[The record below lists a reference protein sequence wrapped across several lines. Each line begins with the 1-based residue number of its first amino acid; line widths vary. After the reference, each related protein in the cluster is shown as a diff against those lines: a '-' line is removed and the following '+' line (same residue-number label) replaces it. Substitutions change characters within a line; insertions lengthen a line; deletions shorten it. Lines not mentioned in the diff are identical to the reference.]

1 MSEKI
6 RSNNIKGDLLF
17 DIVSKIFANF
27 TKWSENTFLLR
38 NAAFFLSITSVLFA
52 GITYFVLTDAD
63 FLRSHPKGT
72 QGILIADLTLLL
84 ALGIL
89 VFRKLVTIW
98 ISRKREF
105 SGSRIHVRLV
115 LTLALLT
122 ATPAVLVAIF
132 SILIFNMGIQGWFS
146 EQIRNTLEE
155 SQIVAQSYLKEHQN
169 NARSHIIAL
178 ARDLRSEGSAIYQN
192 PRYMNNIIAAHATL
206 RSLSEIIIFERSGK
220 LLAKAGDSFLIEFE
234 GAPPSWAF
242 NAAGN
247 GEIAIW
253 TTDQGDRVRALIELD
268 RNRNVFLYVGR
279 MVDKEV
285 LKHMSRHQN
294 IYNFYK
300 RLEENKSI
308 LQITF
313 VLVYILVS
321 LLLLLAAVWAGI
333 IFASRL
339 TEPISAIID
348 VSEKVRGGDLSVR
361 LKKLS
366 DKKDDELGRL
376 GTTFNKM
383 ISRLS
388 RQRASLV
395 NSYEQLDIRRRFT
408 ETVLGGVSSGVISL
422 NSKLEINLINPFALD
437 LLGIELKK
445 SIGKKISTILP
456 DLKSLI
462 EELSKAKKG
471 FVEKAIELTR
481 NRRLTR
487 ILLRITVDKKDNN
500 ILGYILT
507 FSDVSELVLA
517 QRKAAWS
524 DIARKIAHEIKN
536 PLTPIQLSTEQLK
549 RKYSK
554 QIKSDLKTFKLC
566 TDTITRQVRFIAD
579 MVDEFSSFAR
589 MREPVLKRENL
600 TEISKQQV
608 FLHDRVY
615 KNISCEFHSD
625 DLKIMGFVD
634 AQLVSQALTNLI
646 KNSAESILRKYKNN
660 ETSKGKISVSL
671 EEDKN
676 QITLTVSDNGEGIS
690 SKIRPHLTDPYFT
703 THPTGT
709 GLGLAIV
716 KRVIDGHQG
725 YITFENGKK
734 GGTKVVLTI
743 PVKQDISMK
752 TKTSRTTEM
761 Q

>member
-1 MSEKI
+1 M
-6 RSNNIKGDLLF
+6 NIKTISHNNKSSSLF
-17 DIVSKIFANF
+17 NVVSKAWLNITGWA
-27 TKWSENTFLLR
+27 ENIALLR
-38 NAAFFLSITSVLFA
+38 KIAFFLSIASVLFA
-52 GITYFVLTDAD
+52 GATYFVLTDAE
-63 FLRSHPKGT
+63 FLRSYPKIT
-72 QGILIADLTLLL
+72 QGILIADLTLFL

-89 VFRKLVTIW
+89 VFRKLVDIW

-115 LTLALLT
+115 SILALLT
-122 ATPAVLVAIF
+122 ATPAILVAVF

-146 EQIRNTLEE
+146 EQIRGTLEE

-169 NARSHIIAL
+169 NARSQIIAL
-178 ARDLRSEGSAIYQN
+178 ARDLRSEGNTIYQN
-192 PRYMNNIIAAHATL
+192 PRYMNNIITAHAAL
-206 RSLSEIIIFERSGK
+206 RALSEIIIFERSGK
-220 LLAKAGDSFLIEFE
+220 LLAKAGESFLIDFE
-234 GAPPSWAF
+234 GAPPNWAF
-242 NAAGN
+242 NAAGD

-268 RNRNVFLYVGR
+268 RDKNVFLYVGR

-313 VLVYILVS
+313 ALVYILVS
-321 LLLLLAAVWAGI
+321 LLLLLAAVWIGMM
-333 IFASRL
+333 FASRL
-339 TEPISAIID
+339 TGPISAIID

-361 LKKLS
+361 LEKLS

-376 GTTFNKM
+376 GVTFNKM

-388 RQRASLV
+388 RQRTSLV

-445 SIGKKISTILP
+445 SIGKKISNILP
-456 DLKSLI
+456 DLKALI
-462 EELSKAKKG
+462 DDLSNAKKG
-471 FVEKAIELTR
+471 FVEKEIELTR
-481 NRRLTR
+481 NQKLTR
-487 ILLRITVDKKDNN
+487 ILLRITIDKKGAN
-500 ILGYILT
+500 ILGYVLT

-554 QIKSDLKTFKLC
+554 QIKSDLKTFKIC

-600 TEISKQQV
+600 TEICKQSV
-608 FLHDRVY
+608 FLHNRVY
-615 KNISCEFHSD
+615 KNISCEFNSD
-625 DLKIMGFVD
+625 DLRIMSFID

-646 KNSAESILRKYKNN
+646 KNSAESILRKHKNKK
-660 ETSKGKISVSL
+660 TGKGKISVIL
-671 EEDKN
+671 EENND
-676 QITLTVSDNGEGIS
+676 QINLTVCDNGEGIPN
-690 SKIRPHLTDPYFT
+690 KIRPHLTDPYFT

-716 KRVIDGHQG
+716 ERVIDAHEG
-725 YITFENGKK
+725 YMTFESGKK
-734 GGTKVVLTI
+734 GETQVILTMPI
-743 PVKQDISMK
+743 KHNVRKDQK
-752 TKTSRTTEM
+752 
-761 Q
+761 

>member
-1 MSEKI
+1 M
-6 RSNNIKGDLLF
+6 NIKTISHNNKSTSLF
-17 DIVSKIFANF
+17 NVVSKAWLNITGWA
-27 TKWSENTFLLR
+27 ENIALLR
-38 NAAFFLSITSVLFA
+38 KIAFFLSIASVLFA
-52 GITYFVLTDAD
+52 GATYFVLTDAE
-63 FLRSHPKGT
+63 FLRSYPKIT
-72 QGILIADLTLLL
+72 QGILIADLTLFL

-89 VFRKLVTIW
+89 VFRKLVDIW
-98 ISRKREF
+98 ISRKHEF

-115 LTLALLT
+115 SILALLT
-122 ATPAVLVAIF
+122 ATPAILVAIF

-146 EQIRNTLEE
+146 EQIRGTLEE

-169 NARSHIIAL
+169 NARSQIIAL
-178 ARDLRSEGSAIYQN
+178 ARDLRSEGNTIYQN
-192 PRYMNNIIAAHATL
+192 PRYMNNIITAHAAL
-206 RSLSEIIIFERSGK
+206 RALSEIIIFERSGK
-220 LLAKAGDSFLIEFE
+220 LLAKAGESFLIDFE
-234 GAPPSWAF
+234 GAPPNWAF
-242 NAAGN
+242 NAAGD

-268 RNRNVFLYVGR
+268 RDKNVFLYVGR

-313 VLVYILVS
+313 ALVYILVS
-321 LLLLLAAVWAGI
+321 LLLLLAAVWIGMM
-333 IFASRL
+333 FASRL
-339 TEPISAIID
+339 TGPISAIIN

-361 LKKLS
+361 LEKLS

-376 GTTFNKM
+376 GVTFNKM

-388 RQRASLV
+388 RQRTSLV

-445 SIGKKISTILP
+445 SIGKKISNILP
-456 DLKSLI
+456 DLKALFDD
-462 EELSKAKKG
+462 LSNTKKG
-471 FVEKAIELTR
+471 FVEKEIELTR
-481 NRRLTR
+481 NQKLTR
-487 ILLRITVDKKDNN
+487 ILLRITIDKKGAN
-500 ILGYILT
+500 ILGYVLT

-554 QIKSDLKTFKLC
+554 QIKSDLKTFKIC

-600 TEISKQQV
+600 TEICKQSV
-608 FLHDRVY
+608 FLHNRVY
-615 KNISCEFHSD
+615 KNISCEFNSD
-625 DLKIMGFVD
+625 DLRIMSFID

-646 KNSAESILRKYKNN
+646 KNSAESILRKHKNKK
-660 ETSKGKISVSL
+660 TGKGKISVIL
-671 EEDKN
+671 EENKD
-676 QITLTVSDNGEGIS
+676 QINLTVCDNGEGIPN
-690 SKIRPHLTDPYFT
+690 KIRPHLTDPYFT

-716 KRVIDGHQG
+716 ARVIDAHEG
-725 YITFENGKK
+725 YMTFESGKK
-734 GGTKVVLTI
+734 GETQVILTMPI
-743 PVKQDISMK
+743 KHNVHKDQN
-752 TKTSRTTEM
+752 
-761 Q
+761 

>member
-1 MSEKI
+1 M
-6 RSNNIKGDLLF
+6 NIKTISHNKSSSLF
-17 DIVSKIFANF
+17 NVVSKAWLNITGWA
-27 TKWSENTFLLR
+27 ENIALLR
-38 NAAFFLSITSVLFA
+38 KIAFFLSIASVLFA
-52 GITYFVLTDAD
+52 GATYFVLTDAE
-63 FLRSHPKGT
+63 FLRSYPKIT
-72 QGILIADLTLLL
+72 QGILIADLTLFL

-89 VFRKLVTIW
+89 VFRKLVDIW
-98 ISRKREF
+98 ISRKHEF

-115 LTLALLT
+115 SILALLT
-122 ATPAVLVAIF
+122 ATPAILVAIF

-146 EQIRNTLEE
+146 EQIRGTLEE

-169 NARSHIIAL
+169 NARSQIIAL
-178 ARDLRSEGSAIYQN
+178 ARDLRSEGNTIYQN
-192 PRYMNNIIAAHATL
+192 PRYMNNIITAHAAL
-206 RSLSEIIIFERSGK
+206 RALSEIIIFERSGK
-220 LLAKAGDSFLIEFE
+220 LLAKAGESFLIDFE
-234 GAPPSWAF
+234 GAPPNWAF
-242 NAAGN
+242 NAAGD

-268 RNRNVFLYVGR
+268 RDKNVFLYVGR

-313 VLVYILVS
+313 ALVYILVS
-321 LLLLLAAVWAGI
+321 LLLLLAAVWIGMM
-333 IFASRL
+333 FASRL
-339 TEPISAIID
+339 TGPISAIIN

-361 LKKLS
+361 LEKLS

-376 GTTFNKM
+376 GVTFNKM

-388 RQRASLV
+388 RQRTSLV

-445 SIGKKISTILP
+445 SIGKKISNILP
-456 DLKSLI
+456 DLKALFDD
-462 EELSKAKKG
+462 LSNTKKG
-471 FVEKAIELTR
+471 FVEKEIELTR
-481 NRRLTR
+481 NQKLTR
-487 ILLRITVDKKDNN
+487 ILLRITIDKKGAN
-500 ILGYILT
+500 ILGYVLT

-554 QIKSDLKTFKLC
+554 QIKSDLKTFKIC

-600 TEISKQQV
+600 TEICKQSV
-608 FLHDRVY
+608 FLHNRVY
-615 KNISCEFHSD
+615 KNISCEFNSD
-625 DLKIMGFVD
+625 DLRIMSFID

-646 KNSAESILRKYKNN
+646 KNSAESILRKHKNKK
-660 ETSKGKISVSL
+660 TGKGKISVIL
-671 EEDKN
+671 EENKD
-676 QITLTVSDNGEGIS
+676 QINLTVCDNGEGIPN
-690 SKIRPHLTDPYFT
+690 KIRPHLTDPYFT

-716 KRVIDGHQG
+716 ARVIDAHEG
-725 YITFENGKK
+725 YMTFESGKK
-734 GGTKVVLTI
+734 GETQVILTMPI
-743 PVKQDISMK
+743 THNVHKDQN
-752 TKTSRTTEM
+752 
-761 Q
+761 

>member
-1 MSEKI
+1 M
-6 RSNNIKGDLLF
+6 NIKTISHNNKSTSLF
-17 DIVSKIFANF
+17 NVVSKAWLNITGWA
-27 TKWSENTFLLR
+27 ENIALLR
-38 NAAFFLSITSVLFA
+38 KIAFFLSIASVLFA
-52 GITYFVLTDAD
+52 GATYFVLTDAE
-63 FLRSHPKGT
+63 FLRSYPKIT
-72 QGILIADLTLLL
+72 QGILIADLTLFL

-89 VFRKLVTIW
+89 VFRKLVDIW
-98 ISRKREF
+98 ISRKHEF

-115 LTLALLT
+115 SILALLT
-122 ATPAVLVAIF
+122 ATPAILVAIF

-146 EQIRNTLEE
+146 EQIRGTLEE

-169 NARSHIIAL
+169 NARSQIIAL
-178 ARDLRSEGSAIYQN
+178 ARDLRSEGNTIYQN
-192 PRYMNNIIAAHATL
+192 PRYMNNIITAHAAL
-206 RSLSEIIIFERSGK
+206 RALSEIIIFERSGK
-220 LLAKAGDSFLIEFE
+220 LLAKAGESFLIDFE
-234 GAPPSWAF
+234 GAPPNWAF
-242 NAAGN
+242 NAAGD

-268 RNRNVFLYVGR
+268 RDKNVFLYVGR

-313 VLVYILVS
+313 ALVYILVS
-321 LLLLLAAVWAGI
+321 LLLLLAAVWIGMM
-333 IFASRL
+333 FASRL
-339 TEPISAIID
+339 TGPISAIID

-361 LKKLS
+361 LEKLS

-376 GTTFNKM
+376 GVTFNKM

-388 RQRASLV
+388 RQRTSLV

-437 LLGIELKK
+437 LLGIDLKK
-445 SIGKKISTILP
+445 SIGKKISNILP
-456 DLKSLI
+456 DLKALFDD
-462 EELSKAKKG
+462 LSSTKKG
-471 FVEKAIELTR
+471 FVEKEIELTR
-481 NRRLTR
+481 NQKLTR
-487 ILLRITVDKKDNN
+487 ILLRITIDKKGAN
-500 ILGYILT
+500 ILGYVLT

-554 QIKSDLKTFKLC
+554 QIKSDLKTFKIC

-600 TEISKQQV
+600 TEICKQSV
-608 FLHDRVY
+608 FLHNRVY
-615 KNISCEFHSD
+615 KNISCEFNSD
-625 DLKIMGFVD
+625 DLRIMSFID

-646 KNSAESILRKYKNN
+646 KNSAESILRKHK
-660 ETSKGKISVSL
+660 KKR
-671 EEDKN
+671 
-676 QITLTVSDNGEGIS
+676 QIRE
-690 SKIRPHLTDPYFT
+690 K
-703 THPTGT
+703 
-709 GLGLAIV
+709 
-716 KRVIDGHQG
+716 
-725 YITFENGKK
+725 
-734 GGTKVVLTI
+734 
-743 PVKQDISMK
+743 
-752 TKTSRTTEM
+752 
-761 Q
+761 

>member
-1 MSEKI
+1 M
-6 RSNNIKGDLLF
+6 NIKTISHNNKSSSLF
-17 DIVSKIFANF
+17 NVVSKAWLNITGWA
-27 TKWSENTFLLR
+27 ENIALLR
-38 NAAFFLSITSVLFA
+38 KIAFFLSIASVLFA
-52 GITYFVLTDAD
+52 GATYFVLTDAE
-63 FLRSHPKGT
+63 FLRSYPKIT
-72 QGILIADLTLLL
+72 QGILIADLTLFL

-89 VFRKLVTIW
+89 VFRKLVDIW
-98 ISRKREF
+98 ISRKHEF

-115 LTLALLT
+115 SILALLT
-122 ATPAVLVAIF
+122 ATPAILVAIF

-146 EQIRNTLEE
+146 EQIRGTLEE

-169 NARSHIIAL
+169 NARSQIIAL
-178 ARDLRSEGSAIYQN
+178 ARDLRSEGNTIYQN
-192 PRYMNNIIAAHATL
+192 PRYMNNIIAAHAAL
-206 RSLSEIIIFERSGK
+206 RELSEIIIFERSGK
-220 LLAKAGDSFLIEFE
+220 LLAKAGESFLIDFE
-234 GAPPSWAF
+234 GAPPNWAF
-242 NAAGN
+242 NAAGD

-268 RNRNVFLYVGR
+268 RDKNVFLYVGR

-313 VLVYILVS
+313 ALVYILVS
-321 LLLLLAAVWAGI
+321 LLLLLAAVWIGMM
-333 IFASRL
+333 FASRL
-339 TEPISAIID
+339 TGPISAIID

-361 LKKLS
+361 LEKLS

-376 GTTFNKM
+376 GVTFNKM

-388 RQRASLV
+388 RQRTSLV

-445 SIGKKISTILP
+445 SIGKKISNILP
-456 DLKSLI
+456 DLKALI
-462 EELSKAKKG
+462 DDLSNTKKG
-471 FVEKAIELTR
+471 FVEKEIELTR
-481 NRRLTR
+481 NQKLTR
-487 ILLRITVDKKDNN
+487 ILLRITIDKKGAN
-500 ILGYILT
+500 ILGYVLT

-554 QIKSDLKTFKLC
+554 QIKSDLKTFKIC

-600 TEISKQQV
+600 TEICKQSV
-608 FLHDRVY
+608 FLHNRVY
-615 KNISCEFHSD
+615 KNISCEFNSD
-625 DLKIMGFVD
+625 DLRIMSFID

-646 KNSAESILRKYKNN
+646 KNSAESILRKHKNKK
-660 ETSKGKISVSL
+660 TGKGKISVIL
-671 EEDKN
+671 EENKD
-676 QITLTVSDNGEGIS
+676 QINLTVCDNGEGIPN
-690 SKIRPHLTDPYFT
+690 KIRPHLTDPYFT

-716 KRVIDGHQG
+716 ERVIDAHEG
-725 YITFENGKK
+725 YMTFESGKK
-734 GGTKVVLTI
+734 GEAQVILTMPI
-743 PVKQDISMK
+743 KHNVHKD
-752 TKTSRTTEM
+752 
-761 Q
+761 

>member
-1 MSEKI
+1 M
-6 RSNNIKGDLLF
+6 NIKTISHNNKSTSLF
-17 DIVSKIFANF
+17 NVVSKAWLNITGWA
-27 TKWSENTFLLR
+27 ENIALLR
-38 NAAFFLSITSVLFA
+38 KIAFFLSIASVLFA
-52 GITYFVLTDAD
+52 GATYFVLTDAE
-63 FLRSHPKGT
+63 FLRSYPKIT
-72 QGILIADLTLLL
+72 QGILIADLTLFL

-89 VFRKLVTIW
+89 VFRKLVDIW
-98 ISRKREF
+98 ISRKHEF

-115 LTLALLT
+115 SILALLT
-122 ATPAVLVAIF
+122 ATPAILVAVF

-146 EQIRNTLEE
+146 EQIRGTLEE

-169 NARSHIIAL
+169 NARSQIIAL
-178 ARDLRSEGSAIYQN
+178 ARDLRSEGNTIYQN
-192 PRYMNNIIAAHATL
+192 PRYMNNIITAHAAL
-206 RSLSEIIIFERSGK
+206 RALSEIIIFERSGK
-220 LLAKAGDSFLIEFE
+220 LLAKAGESFLIDFE
-234 GAPPSWAF
+234 GAPPNWAF
-242 NAAGN
+242 NAAGD

-268 RNRNVFLYVGR
+268 RDKNVFLYVGR

-313 VLVYILVS
+313 ALVYILVS
-321 LLLLLAAVWAGI
+321 LLLLLAAVWIGMM
-333 IFASRL
+333 FASRL
-339 TEPISAIID
+339 TEPISAIIN

-361 LKKLS
+361 LEKLS

-376 GTTFNKM
+376 GVTFNKM

-388 RQRASLV
+388 RQRTSLV

-437 LLGIELKK
+437 LLGIDLKK
-445 SIGKKISTILP
+445 SIGKKISNILP
-456 DLKSLI
+456 DLKALFDD
-462 EELSKAKKG
+462 LSNTKKG
-471 FVEKAIELTR
+471 FVEKEIELTR
-481 NRRLTR
+481 NQKLTR
-487 ILLRITVDKKDNN
+487 ILLRITIDKKGAN
-500 ILGYILT
+500 ILGYVLT
-507 FSDVSELVLA
+507 FSDVSELVIA

-554 QIKSDLKTFKLC
+554 QIKSDLKTFKIC

-600 TEISKQQV
+600 TEICKQSV
-608 FLHDRVY
+608 FLHNRVY
-615 KNISCEFHSD
+615 KNISCEFNSD
-625 DLKIMGFVD
+625 DLRIMSFID

-646 KNSAESILRKYKNN
+646 KNSAESILRKHKNKK
-660 ETSKGKISVSL
+660 TGKGKISVIL
-671 EEDKN
+671 EENND
-676 QITLTVSDNGEGIS
+676 QINLTVCDNGEGIPN
-690 SKIRPHLTDPYFT
+690 KIRPHLTDPYFT

-716 KRVIDGHQG
+716 ARVIDAHEG
-725 YITFENGKK
+725 YMTFESGKK
-734 GGTKVVLTI
+734 GETQVILTMPI
-743 PVKQDISMK
+743 THNVHKDQK
-752 TKTSRTTEM
+752 
-761 Q
+761 

>member
-1 MSEKI
+1 M
-6 RSNNIKGDLLF
+6 NIKTISHNNKSTSLF
-17 DIVSKIFANF
+17 NVVSKAWLNITGWA
-27 TKWSENTFLLR
+27 ENIALLR
-38 NAAFFLSITSVLFA
+38 KIAFFLSIASVLFA
-52 GITYFVLTDAD
+52 GATYFVLTDAE
-63 FLRSHPKGT
+63 FLRSYPKIT
-72 QGILIADLTLLL
+72 QGILIADLTLFL

-89 VFRKLVTIW
+89 VFRKLVDIW
-98 ISRKREF
+98 ISRKHEF

-115 LTLALLT
+115 SILALLT
-122 ATPAVLVAIF
+122 ATPAILVAIF

-146 EQIRNTLEE
+146 EQIRGTLEE

-169 NARSHIIAL
+169 NARSQIIAL
-178 ARDLRSEGSAIYQN
+178 ARDLRSEGNTIYQN
-192 PRYMNNIIAAHATL
+192 PRYMNNIITAHAAL
-206 RSLSEIIIFERSGK
+206 RALSEIIIFERSGK
-220 LLAKAGDSFLIEFE
+220 LLAKAGESFLIDFE
-234 GAPPSWAF
+234 GAPPNWAF
-242 NAAGN
+242 NAAGD

-268 RNRNVFLYVGR
+268 RDKNVFLYVGR

-313 VLVYILVS
+313 ALVYILVS
-321 LLLLLAAVWAGI
+321 LLLLLAAVWIGMM
-333 IFASRL
+333 FASRL
-339 TEPISAIID
+339 TGPISAIIN

-361 LKKLS
+361 LEKLS

-376 GTTFNKM
+376 GVTFNKM

-388 RQRASLV
+388 RQRTSLV

-437 LLGIELKK
+437 LLGIDLKK
-445 SIGKKISTILP
+445 SIGKKISNILP
-456 DLKSLI
+456 DLKALFDD
-462 EELSKAKKG
+462 LSNTKKG
-471 FVEKAIELTR
+471 FVEKEIELTR
-481 NRRLTR
+481 NQKLTR
-487 ILLRITVDKKDNN
+487 ILLRITIDKKGAN
-500 ILGYILT
+500 ILGYVLT

-554 QIKSDLKTFKLC
+554 QIKSDLKTFKIC

-600 TEISKQQV
+600 TEICKQSV
-608 FLHDRVY
+608 FLHNRVY
-615 KNISCEFHSD
+615 KNISCEFNSD
-625 DLKIMGFVD
+625 DLRIMSFID

-646 KNSAESILRKYKNN
+646 KNSAESILRKHKNKK
-660 ETSKGKISVSL
+660 TGKGKISVIL
-671 EEDKN
+671 EENKD
-676 QITLTVSDNGEGIS
+676 QINLTVCDNGEGIPN
-690 SKIRPHLTDPYFT
+690 KIRPHLTDPYFT

-716 KRVIDGHQG
+716 ERVIDAHEG
-725 YITFENGKK
+725 YMTFESGKK
-734 GGTKVVLTI
+734 GETQVILTMPI
-743 PVKQDISMK
+743 THNVHKDQK
-752 TKTSRTTEM
+752 
-761 Q
+761 

>member
-1 MSEKI
+1 M
-6 RSNNIKGDLLF
+6 NIKTISHNNKSTSLF
-17 DIVSKIFANF
+17 NVVSKAWLNITGWA
-27 TKWSENTFLLR
+27 ENIALLR
-38 NAAFFLSITSVLFA
+38 KIAFFLSIASVLFA
-52 GITYFVLTDAD
+52 GATYFVLTDAE
-63 FLRSHPKGT
+63 FLRSYPKIT
-72 QGILIADLTLLL
+72 QGILIADLTLFL

-89 VFRKLVTIW
+89 VFRKLVDIW
-98 ISRKREF
+98 ISRKHEF

-115 LTLALLT
+115 SILALLT
-122 ATPAVLVAIF
+122 ATPAILVAIF

-146 EQIRNTLEE
+146 EQIRGTLEE

-169 NARSHIIAL
+169 NARSQIIAL
-178 ARDLRSEGSAIYQN
+178 ARDLRSEGNTIYQN
-192 PRYMNNIIAAHATL
+192 PRYMNNIITAHAAL
-206 RSLSEIIIFERSGK
+206 RALSEIIIFERSGK
-220 LLAKAGDSFLIEFE
+220 LLAKAGESFLIDFE
-234 GAPPSWAF
+234 GAPPNWAF
-242 NAAGN
+242 NAAGD

-268 RNRNVFLYVGR
+268 RDKNVFLYVGR

-313 VLVYILVS
+313 ALVYILVS
-321 LLLLLAAVWAGI
+321 LLLLLAAVWIGMM
-333 IFASRL
+333 FASRL
-339 TEPISAIID
+339 TGPISAIIN

-361 LKKLS
+361 LEKLS

-376 GTTFNKM
+376 GVTFNKM

-388 RQRASLV
+388 RQRTSLV

-445 SIGKKISTILP
+445 SIGKKISNILP
-456 DLKSLI
+456 DLKALFDD
-462 EELSKAKKG
+462 LSNTKKG
-471 FVEKAIELTR
+471 FVEKEIELTR
-481 NRRLTR
+481 NQKLTR
-487 ILLRITVDKKDNN
+487 ILLRITIDKKGAN
-500 ILGYILT
+500 ILGYVLT

-554 QIKSDLKTFKLC
+554 QIKSDLKTFKIC

-600 TEISKQQV
+600 TEICKQSV
-608 FLHDRVY
+608 FLHNRVY
-615 KNISCEFHSD
+615 KNISCEFNSD
-625 DLKIMGFVD
+625 DLRIMSFID

-646 KNSAESILRKYKNN
+646 KNSAESILRKHKNKK
-660 ETSKGKISVSL
+660 TGKGKISVIL
-671 EEDKN
+671 EENKD
-676 QITLTVSDNGEGIS
+676 QINLTVCDNGEGIPN
-690 SKIRPHLTDPYFT
+690 KIRPHLTDPYFT

-716 KRVIDGHQG
+716 ARVIDAHEG
-725 YITFENGKK
+725 YMTFESGKK
-734 GGTKVVLTI
+734 GETQVILTMPI
-743 PVKQDISMK
+743 THNVHKDQK
-752 TKTSRTTEM
+752 
-761 Q
+761 

>member
-1 MSEKI
+1 M
-6 RSNNIKGDLLF
+6 NIKTISHNNKSSSLF
-17 DIVSKIFANF
+17 NVLSKAWLNITGWA
-27 TKWSENTFLLR
+27 ENIALLR
-38 NAAFFLSITSVLFA
+38 KIAFFLSIASVLFA
-52 GITYFVLTDAD
+52 GATYFVLTDAE
-63 FLRSHPKGT
+63 FLRSYPKIT
-72 QGILIADLTLLL
+72 QGILIADLTLFL

-89 VFRKLVTIW
+89 VFRKLVDIW

-115 LTLALLT
+115 SILALLT
-122 ATPAVLVAIF
+122 ATPAILVAIF

-146 EQIRNTLEE
+146 EQIRGTLEE

-169 NARSHIIAL
+169 NARSQIIAL
-178 ARDLRSEGSAIYQN
+178 ARDLRSEGNTIYQN
-192 PRYMNNIIAAHATL
+192 PRYMNNIITAHAAL
-206 RSLSEIIIFERSGK
+206 RALSEIIIFERSGK
-220 LLAKAGDSFLIEFE
+220 LLAKAGESFLIDFE
-234 GAPPSWAF
+234 GAPPNWAF
-242 NAAGN
+242 NAAGD

-268 RNRNVFLYVGR
+268 RDKNVFLYVGR

-313 VLVYILVS
+313 ALVYILVS
-321 LLLLLAAVWAGI
+321 LLLLLAAVWIGMM
-333 IFASRL
+333 FASRL
-339 TEPISAIID
+339 TGPISAIID

-361 LKKLS
+361 LEKLS

-376 GTTFNKM
+376 GVTFNKM

-388 RQRASLV
+388 RQRTSLV

-422 NSKLEINLINPFALD
+422 NSKLEINLIYPFALD

-445 SIGKKISTILP
+445 SIGKKISNILP
-456 DLKSLI
+456 ELKALFDDLSNT
-462 EELSKAKKG
+462 KKG
-471 FVEKAIELTR
+471 FVEKEIELTK
-481 NRRLTR
+481 NQKLTR
-487 ILLRITVDKKDNN
+487 ILLRITIDKKGAN
-500 ILGYILT
+500 ILGYVLT

-554 QIKSDLKTFKLC
+554 QIKSDLKTFKIC

-600 TEISKQQV
+600 TEICKQSV
-608 FLHDRVY
+608 FLHNRVY
-615 KNISCEFHSD
+615 KNISCEFNSD
-625 DLKIMGFVD
+625 DLRIMSFID

-646 KNSAESILRKYKNN
+646 KNSAESILRKHKNKK
-660 ETSKGKISVSL
+660 TGKGKISVIL
-671 EEDKN
+671 EENKD
-676 QITLTVSDNGEGIS
+676 QINLTVCDNGEGIPN
-690 SKIRPHLTDPYFT
+690 KIRPHLTDPYFT

-716 KRVIDGHQG
+716 ERVIDAHEG
-725 YITFENGKK
+725 YMTFESGKK
-734 GGTKVVLTI
+734 GEAQVILTMPI
-743 PVKQDISMK
+743 KHNVHKD
-752 TKTSRTTEM
+752 
-761 Q
+761 

>member
-1 MSEKI
+1 M
-6 RSNNIKGDLLF
+6 NIKTISHNKSSSLF
-17 DIVSKIFANF
+17 NVVSKAWLNITGWA
-27 TKWSENTFLLR
+27 ENIALLR
-38 NAAFFLSITSVLFA
+38 KIAFFLSIASVLFA
-52 GITYFVLTDAD
+52 GATYFVLTDAE
-63 FLRSHPKGT
+63 FLRSYPKIT
-72 QGILIADLTLLL
+72 QGILIADLTLFL

-89 VFRKLVTIW
+89 VFRKLVDIW
-98 ISRKREF
+98 ISRKHEF

-115 LTLALLT
+115 SILALLT
-122 ATPAVLVAIF
+122 ATPAILVAIF

-146 EQIRNTLEE
+146 EQIRGTLEE

-169 NARSHIIAL
+169 NARSQIIAL
-178 ARDLRSEGSAIYQN
+178 ARDLRSEGNTIYQN
-192 PRYMNNIIAAHATL
+192 PRYMNNIITAHAAL
-206 RSLSEIIIFERSGK
+206 RALSEIIIFERSGK
-220 LLAKAGDSFLIEFE
+220 LLAKAGESFLIDFE
-234 GAPPSWAF
+234 GAPPNWAF
-242 NAAGN
+242 NAAGD

-268 RNRNVFLYVGR
+268 RDKNVFLYVGR

-313 VLVYILVS
+313 ALVYILVS
-321 LLLLLAAVWAGI
+321 LLLLLAAVWIGMM
-333 IFASRL
+333 FASRL
-339 TEPISAIID
+339 TGPISAIIN

-361 LKKLS
+361 LEKLS

-376 GTTFNKM
+376 GVTFNKM

-388 RQRASLV
+388 RQRTSLV

-445 SIGKKISTILP
+445 SIGKKISNILP
-456 DLKSLI
+456 DLKALFDD
-462 EELSKAKKG
+462 LSNTKKG
-471 FVEKAIELTR
+471 FVEKEIELTR
-481 NRRLTR
+481 NQKLTR
-487 ILLRITVDKKDNN
+487 ILLRITIDKKGAN
-500 ILGYILT
+500 ILGYVLT

-554 QIKSDLKTFKLC
+554 QIKSDLKTFKIC

-600 TEISKQQV
+600 TEICKQSV
-608 FLHDRVY
+608 FLHNRVY
-615 KNISCEFHSD
+615 KNISCEFNSD
-625 DLKIMGFVD
+625 DLRIMSFID

-646 KNSAESILRKYKNN
+646 KNSAESILRKHKNKK
-660 ETSKGKISVSL
+660 TGKGKISVIL
-671 EEDKN
+671 EENKD
-676 QITLTVSDNGEGIS
+676 QINLTVCDNGEGIPN
-690 SKIRPHLTDPYFT
+690 KIRPHLTDPYFT

-716 KRVIDGHQG
+716 ERVIDAHEG
-725 YITFENGKK
+725 YMTFESGKK
-734 GGTKVVLTI
+734 GETQVILTMPI
-743 PVKQDISMK
+743 THNVHKDQK
-752 TKTSRTTEM
+752 
-761 Q
+761 